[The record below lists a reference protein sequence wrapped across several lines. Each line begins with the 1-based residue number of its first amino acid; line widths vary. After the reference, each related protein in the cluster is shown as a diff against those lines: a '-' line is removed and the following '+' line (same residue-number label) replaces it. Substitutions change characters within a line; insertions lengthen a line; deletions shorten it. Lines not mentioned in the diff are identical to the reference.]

1 MKLSHDRFLKL
12 FAALNAASDGV
23 EVEQRGE
30 ARVGVRASVLVAP
43 LEEDGRIGGTYSVKL
58 SDLSSEGVSFRHHRS
73 LQKGS
78 QFVLDLP
85 DAKTGEDGASTVR
98 VLCRVI
104 HVRSAGAQQFT
115 VGAQFVRLWT
125 AAAPELDAARAA

>member
-1 MKLSHDRFLKL
+1 VELSHDRLLKL
-12 FAALNAASDGV
+12 IAALNAAADGV

-43 LEEDGRIGGTYSVKL
+43 LEEGGRMGGTYSVKL
-58 SDLSSEGVSFRHHRS
+58 SDLSSEGVSFRHHRG
-73 LQKGS
+73 LPRGS

-85 DAKTGEDGASTVR
+85 EATDEPATVR

-104 HVRSAGAQQFT
+104 HARSAGAQQFT
-115 VGAQFVRLWT
+115 IGAQFVRLWT